1 MPFFLS
7 FFLFLVFLS
16 FFLYFSP
23 SSQRLG
29 LIPSFLLQQHCYAW
43 SGGGPW
49 EQPSPPSPAPPLRER
64 AREEEGGVGRSE
76 KEREADW
83 LCEPENGRAV
93 CESKS
98 ERERERKSMMTP
110 SIWERLHMDHQI
122 SHFSYGR
129 TTQQIA
135 ITAHWDEDTRRKRLT
150 ESLSL
155 LRGHIGGLTIAANQ
169 KSRRSVCAWTFP
181 ASLLLL
187 GAREVTTPAK
197 CRDDPGGL
205 SDLVDDRSR

>member
-1 MPFFLS
+1 M
-7 FFLFLVFLS
+7 
-16 FFLYFSP
+16 
-23 SSQRLG
+23 
-29 LIPSFLLQQHCYAW
+29 
-43 SGGGPW
+43 GGPW
-49 EQPSPPSPAPPLRER
+49 EQPSPAFPCSSTERKSERRGGRGGEEWERER
-64 AREEEGGVGRSE
+64 GRLTLWAGEWKSSLWEQEWERE
-76 KEREADW
+76 KERE
-83 LCEPENGRAV
+83 
-93 CESKS
+93 
-98 ERERERKSMMTP
+98 SMMTP